1 MPDFLIGFII
11 CPQDARRCMVTQLTD
26 ADMYKILQECAVRL
40 RENPD
45 DTDALFFIGAIYARI
60 GKLRASM
67 MYLERLSRIDEN
79 YPGIWRLKAGI
90 FKRMGDPEASQAC
103 LTREDQSDFPM

>member
-1 MPDFLIGFII
+1 MPAG
-11 CPQDARRCMVTQLTD
+11 RSTSMVTQLTD
-26 ADMYKILQECAVRL
+26 TDMYRILQACAARL
-40 RENPD
+40 RKNPN

-67 MYLERLSRIDEN
+67 MYLERLTSIDEN

-90 FKRMGDPEASQAC
+90 YKRMGDPETSQAC
-103 LTREDQSDFPM
+103 LTRENQNDFSM

>member
-1 MPDFLIGFII
+1 
-11 CPQDARRCMVTQLTD
+11 MVTQLTD
-26 ADMYKILQECAVRL
+26 TDMYKILQACAVRL

-45 DTDALFFIGAIYARI
+45 DPEALFFIGAIYARI

-67 MYLERLSRIDEN
+67 KYLERLSSINEN

-90 FKRMGDPEASQAC
+90 FRRMGDEETSEAC
-103 LTREDQSDFPM
+103 LTREDQSDLAM